1 MLQFGTNLSTRT
13 ASLLT
18 QGNLLSSSMI
28 VTGTVE
34 EPSMVGLSG
43 DGSISN
49 LSSNPSS
56 LFSTILLSMIATGAH
71 WRVCPG
77 EKVRIAV
84 PAPKSSPSKAEQI
97 IM

>member
-1 MLQFGTNLSTRT
+1 MLQFGTNLSIRT
-13 ASLLT
+13 ASRLT

-28 VTGTVE
+28 VTGAVE

-56 LFSTILLSMIATGAH
+56 LFSTILLSMIAT
-71 WRVCPG
+71 
-77 EKVRIAV
+77 
-84 PAPKSSPSKAEQI
+84 
-97 IM
+97 